1 MYFITFFMT
10 VTLTCGAIAWQ
21 HKVCLFPW
29 VHCLKF
35 GSNSLFVIACCFNFI
50 KNISWSFF
58 TLFACSLIWNVEIQ
72 YYFPFLNC
80 LFSNMIF
87 FLKQSHFQESREV
100 QYRNAYRSFFFILL
114 AEYMYLVLET
124 SHIYSFKSRVIKL
137 LDLCLPNII
146 CVIKI
151 ICTSILKFLVI
162 NLGNLSLAASIDI

>member
-50 KNISWSFF
+50 KNSWSFSYF
-58 TLFACSLIWNVEIQ
+58 LHVCSFEMLKFSITSPSLIVCFLIW
-72 YYFPFLNC
+72 YFFK
-80 LFSNMIF
+80 SNHIF
-87 FLKQSHFQESREV
+87 KKAEKYNIEMHTGL
-100 QYRNAYRSFFFILL
+100 FFFILL

-137 LDLCLPNII
+137 LDLCLPIII

-151 ICTSILKFLVI
+151 ICTSILKFLVS

>member
-1 MYFITFFMT
+1 
-10 VTLTCGAIAWQ
+10 
-21 HKVCLFPW
+21 
-29 VHCLKF
+29 
-35 GSNSLFVIACCFNFI
+35 
-50 KNISWSFF
+50 
-58 TLFACSLIWNVEIQ
+58 
-72 YYFPFLNC
+72 
-80 LFSNMIF
+80 MIF

-137 LDLCLPNII
+137 LDLCLPIII